1 MLVSSL
7 FLVLYYYKSQG
18 KKKKKAL
25 AGKSAKRVLI
35 KGPLSKQ
42 LTINSCEY
50 QVHKPITPM
59 KIV

>member
-18 KKKKKAL
+18 EKKKAL

-59 KIV
+59 KIL